1 MQRIDL
7 TPGLALTICH
17 LKQCVR
23 NWLAVTALGL
33 VTIITASQAQVRKT
47 ILVVN
52 EFGQTSPVSVLVTN
66 QIRSALHSDRR
77 FQGEFYWENLDAID
91 LSNDALDEQH
101 VWVAKRYVGQKLDL
115 IVLVGPDPI
124 RLLANRVAAIL
135 PRYPS
140 RFLLHRS
147 RSTCAT
153 RR

>member
-23 NWLAVTALGL
+23 NWLAATALGL
-33 VTIITASQAQVRKT
+33 VTLTTASQAQVRKT
-47 ILVVN
+47 ILVIN
-52 EFGQTSPVSVLVTN
+52 EFGQSSPVSVLVTN

-77 FQGEFYWENLDAID
+77 FQVEFYWENLDAID

-101 VWVAKRYVGQKLDL
+101 LLIAKRYLGQKLDL

-124 RLLANRVAAIL
+124 RLLADRVEGV
-135 PRYPS
+135 
-140 RFLLHRS
+140 
-147 RSTCAT
+147 
-153 RR
+153 